1 MPGDFFLRKKEGRG
15 QKKKI
20 KRKKTRKEGNFALL
34 LVDKL
39 ARLAQKK
46 KKISSFT
53 TLTGLKFWRNRKQ
66 TICAMLVSVHYI
78 EIVQFFSAI
87 SFIIS

>member
-1 MPGDFFLRKKEGRG
+1 MIFFFKEKRG
-15 QKKKI
+15 EGTKEKNE
-20 KRKKTRKEGNFALL
+20 KKTRKEGNFALL

>member
-1 MPGDFFLRKKEGRG
+1 MPGEFLKKKKGGREEGT
-15 QKKKI
+15 KEKI

-46 KKISSFT
+46 KKISS
-53 TLTGLKFWRNRKQ
+53 LPL
-66 TICAMLVSVHYI
+66 H
-78 EIVQFFSAI
+78 
-87 SFIIS
+87 

>member
-1 MPGDFFLRKKEGRG
+1 MKKEKKGRKLCSLTG
-15 QKKKI
+15 RQTC
-20 KRKKTRKEGNFALL
+20 KTSTKEKEIFFF
-34 LVDKL
+34 
-39 ARLAQKK
+39 
-46 KKISSFT
+46 ST

-78 EIVQFFSAI
+78 EIVQLFSAI

>member
-1 MPGDFFLRKKEGRG
+1 M
-15 QKKKI
+15 KKK
-20 KRKKTRKEGNFALL
+20 RRKEGNFALL

-39 ARLAQKK
+39 ARPARKK
-46 KKISSFT
+46 KKISFFST

-66 TICAMLVSVHYI
+66 TTCAMLVSVHYI
-78 EIVQFFSAI
+78 ELFKFFSAI